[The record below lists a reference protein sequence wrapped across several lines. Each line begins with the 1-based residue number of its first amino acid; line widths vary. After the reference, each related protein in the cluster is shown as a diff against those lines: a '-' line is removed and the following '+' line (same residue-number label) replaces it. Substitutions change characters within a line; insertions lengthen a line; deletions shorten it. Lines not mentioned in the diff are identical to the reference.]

1 MTQTMNG
8 QSNEAQKRTRPG
20 QRQQERLQRL
30 ARRKR
35 RRQIWTSVIVAL
47 VVVVLALVGFLQ
59 YQSYTNHQHDLSVAA
74 TSTATIKAN
83 VQATA
88 SVNAKATAVAQAA
101 AAAFAQGMQTVTAG
115 SPTPSAGPATP
126 PAVSGTPVKL
136 ADGLQ
141 YIDLKVG
148 QGATVQSGSAVQVE
162 YTGWLQSSGKKFDSS
177 YDRNGS
183 PIALTIGQHQVIP
196 GWEEGLT
203 GMKAG
208 GTRRLIIPA
217 ALGYGAKGSPPV
229 IPANAVLVFD
239 VTLVTVQ
246 NP

>member
-1 MTQTMNG
+1 MTQTMKG
-8 QSNEAQKRTRPG
+8 QNNEEQKRARPG

-30 ARRKR
+30 ARRRR
-35 RRQIWTSVIVAL
+35 RRQIWTSVIVAI
-47 VVVVLALVGFLQ
+47 VAMGLALFGFLQ
-59 YQSYTNHQHDLSVAA
+59 YQNYTNRQRDLSVAA
-74 TSTATIKAN
+74 TSTATAKAN
-83 VQATA
+83 VRATA
-88 SVNAKATAVAQAA
+88 SANAKATASAQASA
-101 AAAFAQGMQTVTAG
+101 TAFAQAMQTVTAG
-115 SPTPSAGPATP
+115 SPTPAAGPATP

-148 QGATVQSGSAVQVE
+148 QGATAQSGSTVQVE

-177 YDRNGS
+177 YDRNGA
-183 PIALTIGQHQVIP
+183 PISLTIGQQQVIP
-196 GWEEGLT
+196 GWEEGLK

-208 GTRRLIIPA
+208 GTRRLIIPG
-217 ALGYGAKGSPPV
+217 ALGYGAQGSPPV
-229 IPANAVLVFD
+229 IPANATLIFD